1 MKLLIAVSMFSMAF
15 AVPRVARAQ
24 MDNQFAWGVTAG
36 GVVPANDLAKDHTAG
51 LNAGITLGFGGVGQL
66 LGIRVDAM
74 INELSGKN
82 STTDSDAQIL
92 AGNFNLVMGVLGEG
106 DRFYLTGG
114 VGAYGIKPSKGG
126 EKHNDFGLN
135 GGVGLFIPGIN
146 GFIEA
151 RYHHFY
157 RALPNKRPAIF
168 IPITVGIF
176 F

>member
-1 MKLLIAVSMFSMAF
+1 MKLSIAVAIAWVAL
-15 AVPRVARAQ
+15 AVPTGVRAQ
-24 MDNQFAWGVTAG
+24 MDDQFAWGVTAG
-36 GVVPANDLAKDHTAG
+36 AVVPANDLAKDHTVG
-51 LNAGITLGFGGVGQL
+51 LNGGVTFGFGGVGQL
-66 LGIRVDAM
+66 LGIRIDGV
-74 INELSGKN
+74 INQLSGKK
-82 STTDSDAQIL
+82 STDADAQIL
-92 AGNFNLVMGVLGEG
+92 MGTLNLVMGVLGEG
-106 DRFYLTGG
+106 DRVYLTGG

-157 RALPNKRPAIF
+157 RALANKRPAIF
-168 IPITVGIF
+168 IPISVGVF